1 MPVRNDPLMDGFLA
15 AGDEVTRRRELERL
29 LVEHVRPVVGAV
41 VGRFARRDSLTRA
54 EDAEDIEAAVTLR
67 AIRKLQRLAAGE
79 GEPIEQLPEYIARL
93 ARNTITDALRK
104 RYPEMRRLRQRV
116 DYLLRR
122 DARFAVWT
130 ADGLMLCGR
139 AAWRGWSMVDLPVT
153 LENASDAMC
162 NGADAGESVDAV
174 FERAGG
180 PVALDDLIRLLA
192 RLWNVADVATVDA
205 SELEAVDERPS
216 PEVEYESRRFLE
228 ALWSEVQA
236 LRPAQRAALLLNL
249 RDIDGSNALS
259 LLMILEI
266 ATFDQIAAALE
277 IPPERLAGL
286 WSGLPL
292 DDLTIASLLGLK
304 RQQVINLRRAAR
316 ERLSRRLR

>member
-15 AGDEVTRRRELERL
+15 AGDEVARRRELERL
-29 LVEHVRPVVGAV
+29 LVEHVRPVVAAV
-41 VGRFARRDSLTRA
+41 VGRFARRGLLSHA
-54 EDAEDIEAAVTLR
+54 EDAEDLEAAVTLR

-79 GEPIEQLPEYIARL
+79 GEAIEQLPEYVARL

-122 DARFAVWT
+122 DARFEVWT
-130 ADGLMLCGR
+130 ADGTMLCGR
-139 AAWRGWSMVDLPVT
+139 AEWKGRSAVDLPVT
-153 LENASDAMC
+153 PENAGDAMR
-162 NGADAGESVDAV
+162 NGGEAAESVDAV

-180 PVALDDLIRLLA
+180 PVALDDLIRLMA
-192 RLWNVADVATVDA
+192 KLWNVADVVHVDV
-205 SELEAVDERPS
+205 SEKEAMDEHPS
-216 PEVEYESRRFLE
+216 PQAEYESRRFLE

-277 IPPERLAGL
+277 IPPEQLAGL
-286 WSGLPL
+286 WSDLPL
-292 DDLTIASLLGLK
+292 DDMTIASLLGLK

-316 ERLSRRLR
+316 ERLSRRMR